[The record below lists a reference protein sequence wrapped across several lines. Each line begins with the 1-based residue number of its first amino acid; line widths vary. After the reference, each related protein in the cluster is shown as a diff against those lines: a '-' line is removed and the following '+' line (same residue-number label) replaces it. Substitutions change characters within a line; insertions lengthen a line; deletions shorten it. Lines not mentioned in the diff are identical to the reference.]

1 MAARR
6 TAKAP
11 RARPW
16 RWLALGVGAA
26 LLISVLGV
34 GCLRFVDPP
43 TTAFME
49 QREDLAEARR
59 ERHFRLKHAW
69 VDLEQMSPALWLAV
83 LASEDQKFLQHFGFD
98 VQAIED
104 AVEDRLEGK
113 STRGA
118 STLSQQL
125 AKNLFLWPG
134 QSWARK
140 ALEVYFT
147 ILIEAL
153 WPKRRI
159 LEVYLNVAEFGDG
172 VYGAEAAART
182 YFDKPAASLTEHEAA
197 LLAAV
202 LPNPK
207 ARKASSPTPKVKKKV
222 EWIEA
227 QADRLPKDTVPT
239 LRGR

>member
-1 MAARR
+1 MAARKR
-6 TAKAP
+6 PQAP
-11 RARPW
+11 PPRWW
-16 RWLALGVGAA
+16 RWVALALAAA
-26 LLISVLGV
+26 LLISSLGV
-34 GCLRFVDPP
+34 GCLRWVDPP

-49 QREDLAEARR
+49 QREDLAEARN

-69 VDLEQMSPALWLAV
+69 VDLEQISPALWLAV
-83 LASEDQKFLQHFGFD
+83 LASEDQKFLHHFGFD

-104 AVEDRLEGK
+104 AVEDRLEGR

-134 QSWARK
+134 QSWVRK
-140 ALEVYFT
+140 ALEVYCT
-147 ILIEAL
+147 LLIEAL

-172 VYGAEAAART
+172 IYGAEAAART
-182 YFDKPAASLTEHEAA
+182 YFGKSAAALTEHEAA

-207 ARKASSPTPKVKKKV
+207 ARRANTPSPKVKKKV

-227 QADRLPKDTVPT
+227 QAERLPKDTVPT
-239 LRGR
+239 LKGR

>member
-1 MAARR
+1 MAAR
-6 TAKAP
+6 KAAA
-11 RARPW
+11 RGARPW
-16 RWLALGVGAA
+16 GRWAARALGAW
-26 LLISVLGV
+26 LLITSVGV
-34 GCLRFVDPP
+34 GCLRWVNPP

-49 QREDLAEARR
+49 QREDLAE
-59 ERHFRLKHAW
+59 ERQEKHFRLRHSW
-69 VDLEQMSPALWLAV
+69 VPLQQISPALWLAV
-83 LASEDQKFLQHFGFD
+83 LASEDQRFLQHWGFD

-104 AVEDRLEGK
+104 AVEDRLEGR

-134 QSWARK
+134 QSWLRK
-140 ALEVYFT
+140 GLEVYFT
-147 ILIEAL
+147 LLIEAL

-172 VYGAEAAART
+172 IYGAEAAART
-182 YFDKPAASLTEHEAA
+182 FWGKPAASLSPHEAA

-207 ARKASSPTPKVKKKV
+207 VRRAPSPSPKVKKKV
-222 EWIEA
+222 DWIEE
-227 QADRLPKDTVPT
+227 QAERLPPAT
-239 LRGR
+239 LQALRTD